1 MSDWY
6 LIHGLAVVSI
16 VLLSFGA
23 GYFTCLMQSKKI
35 RKFLKNTQSLKSW
48 TSLGKF
54 LTEIIE
60 SYA

>member
-23 GYFTCLMQSKKI
+23 GYYTCL
-35 RKFLKNTQSLKSW
+35 
-48 TSLGKF
+48 
-54 LTEIIE
+54 
-60 SYA
+60 

>member
-23 GYFTCLMQSKKI
+23 GYYTCLIQNKKI
-35 RKFLKNTQSLKSW
+35 RKLLKNTH
-48 TSLGKF
+48 KF
-54 LTEIIE
+54 
-60 SYA
+60 